1 MKRISNNLL
10 SIIIILVFGFLIFFV
25 STDGF
30 QAFTA
35 ETARTKELIEEKPQF
50 PNVTLEDS
58 KEREYSFS
66 EFSGKY
72 VFITFIYTA
81 CTDVCPELELNMAQV
96 YERIPEHYIGED
108 IVFLSISF
116 DPERDTP
123 ETLEKYRSYFN
134 SDGETWRMARIP
146 DESELKNLLD
156 EFGVVVI
163 PDDSGNFTHNSAFY
177 LVDPQ
182 GTLVEVMD
190 YKKIEEAANKVTAI
204 LEKKAGEKE

>member
-1 MKRISNNLL
+1 MKKISYNLL

-35 ETARTKELIEEKPQF
+35 ETARTKELIEKKPQF

-72 VFITFIYTA
+72 VFVTFIYTA

>member
-81 CTDVCPELELNMAQV
+81 CTDVCPELGLNMAQV

>member
-1 MKRISNNLL
+1 MKKISYNLL

-35 ETARTKELIEEKPQF
+35 ETARTKELIEKKPQF

-96 YERIPEHYIGED
+96 YERIPEQYIGED

>member
-1 MKRISNNLL
+1 MKKISYNLL

>member
-1 MKRISNNLL
+1 MKKISYNLL

-35 ETARTKELIEEKPQF
+35 ETARTKELIEKKPQF

-72 VFITFIYTA
+72 VFVTFIYTA

-96 YERIPEHYIGED
+96 YERIPEQYIGED

>member
-1 MKRISNNLL
+1 ML

>member
-1 MKRISNNLL
+1 M
-10 SIIIILVFGFLIFFV
+10 

-35 ETARTKELIEEKPQF
+35 ETARTKELIEKKPQF

>member
-1 MKRISNNLL
+1 MKKISYNLL

-35 ETARTKELIEEKPQF
+35 ETARTKELIEKKPQF

>member
-1 MKRISNNLL
+1 MKKISYNLL

-35 ETARTKELIEEKPQF
+35 ETARTKELIEKKPQF

-72 VFITFIYTA
+72 VFITFIYIA

>member
-190 YKKIEEAANKVTAI
+190 YKKIEEAVNKVTAI

>member
-1 MKRISNNLL
+1 MKKISYNLL

-35 ETARTKELIEEKPQF
+35 ETARTKELIEQKPQF

-72 VFITFIYTA
+72 VFVTFIYTA

>member
-1 MKRISNNLL
+1 MKKISYNLL

-35 ETARTKELIEEKPQF
+35 ETARTKELIEKKPQF

-72 VFITFIYTA
+72 VFVTFIYTA

-190 YKKIEEAANKVTAI
+190 YKKIEEAAKKVTAI
-204 LEKKAGEKE
+204 LE

>member
-72 VFITFIYTA
+72 VFVTFIYTA

-96 YERIPEHYIGED
+96 YERIPEQYIGED